1 MDCLNIFL
9 LGTPGCGKSEIFR
22 RLNERFHEEGIADK
36 VQRVDDFPKLWE
48 LFQEDTDRERS
59 RCTDDGGYKV
69 TDPTVWDDILKE
81 LNEDVLDL
89 QEKCDVLFI
98 EFSRPNYVESIQN
111 NFSSEILDSGVG
123 LYIYAPFDVC
133 WERNVKRHEE
143 ALAEGDDDHLVSRDE
158 MEETYGEDD
167 HEDLKDQ
174 LEMPVI
180 IVDNSVN
187 DLSRLEE
194 EIDSA
199 MEKMKSKPD
208 LFD

>member
-22 RLNERFHEEGIADK
+22 RLNSKFQEENLAEVIK
-36 VQRVDDFPKLWE
+36 RVDDFPKLWE
-48 LFQEDTDRERS
+48 LFQNDTERERS
-59 RCTDDGGYKV
+59 RETDDGGYKV

-81 LNEDVLDL
+81 LNEDILDL
-89 QEKCDVLFI
+89 QDECDVLFI
-98 EFSRPNYVESIQN
+98 EFSRPDYVDSIKN
-111 NFSSEILDSGVG
+111 NFSSKILESGLA

-167 HEDLKDQ
+167 HEDLEAE
-174 LEMPVI
+174 LEMPVL
-180 IVDNSVN
+180 IVDNSVD
-187 DLSRLEE
+187 DLSHLDDQIDDVMGTIREE
-194 EIDSA
+194 VS
-199 MEKMKSKPD
+199 SVV
-208 LFD
+208 